1 MKQISIQ
8 ITEETA
14 RQMARLA
21 QHWGLPRERH
31 NTPVLERAVATVYM
45 LEIGYAEYR
54 GRLAELEA
62 AGDRPMDPTHTA
74 IGDDPSKEDQR

>member
-31 NTPVLERAVATVYM
+31 NTAVLERAVATMFLLVAA
-45 LEIGYAEYR
+45 LCIVV
-54 GRLAELEA
+54 A
-62 AGDRPMDPTHTA
+62 AGSGIVRVATARAATGAIATGRSAPTF
-74 IGDDPSKEDQR
+74 